1 VKLREIA
8 DDTIAHATGRAHRAD
23 EVRPGTGGPLGN
35 ARLTAWV
42 GLALLVAFAAEL
54 VTLLDVRGLL
64 AWHVAIGI
72 LLIPPAIMKTASTG
86 WRILR
91 YYTGNGAYR
100 RAGPPPFLFRVVG
113 PLVVVTTLGVLGS
126 GLVLILLGPD
136 ASRQPQAALFG
147 HTVDLLMLHKGAF
160 VLWGVVTGLHVLGR
174 LVPAWQATL
183 GALTRSG
190 GVPGRWLRGV
200 ALAITATVAIGVTVM
215 TVSLV
220 DTSGWGRPEFGDR
233 PRPGTHSSR

>member
-1 VKLREIA
+1 VTLRELV

-23 EVRPGTGGPLGN
+23 ETRAGSGGPRGN
-35 ARLTAWV
+35 ARLTAWI
-42 GLALLVAFAAEL
+42 GLGLLIAFAAEL

-64 AWHVAIGI
+64 RWHII
-72 LLIPPAIMKTASTG
+72 LGVVLIPPAILKTASTG

-100 RAGPPPFLFRVVG
+100 RAGPPPVLFRVLG

-126 GLVLILLGPD
+126 GLLLVLLGPE
-136 ASRQPQAALFG
+136 ASRQPRATLFG
-147 HTVDLLMLHKGAF
+147 NTIDLAMVHKGAF
-160 VLWGVVTGLHVLGR
+160 VLWGAATGLHVLGR

-183 GALTRSG
+183 GAVTRSDL
-190 GVPGRWLRGV
+190 VPGRWLRAV
-200 ALAITATVAIGVTVM
+200 ILAMTALVAIGATAV

-220 DTSGWGRPEFGDR
+220 DTSGWDRPHLGDR
-233 PRPGTHSSR
+233 PRPGAHSNR